1 MLFKIFYF
9 NQDHLCSLF
18 NINHSPITP
27 YSPWT
32 NGFNEVQNRNI
43 GTHLRL
49 FLQNLSTNWSFQT
62 QRYAYAHNTTPLSQR
77 KLSPYHFFSHT
88 HPRIPLTFS
97 LTLSRDS
104 SKKCIAS
111 YCDSITIHIPASKL
125 PDLATCINNQSQC
138 VIYRNTVLHFSPIT
152 QNNNWLH

>member
-62 QRYAYAHNTTPLSQR
+62 QIYAYAHNTTPLFNVNLLLI
-77 KLSPYHFFSHT
+77 KLFL
-88 HPRIPLTFS
+88 IL
-97 LTLSRDS
+97 
-104 SKKCIAS
+104 I
-111 YCDSITIHIPASKL
+111 
-125 PDLATCINNQSQC
+125 LAF
-138 VIYRNTVLHFSPIT
+138 L
-152 QNNNWLH
+152 